1 MEIKKI
7 IPLALARV
15 VAVIYFVYG
24 LFWGIAYT
32 VLFLSGNTFP
42 GIPVV
47 VQDIGIGSIVI
58 FPVVY
63 GVLGFVLGY
72 IFALIYNLAA
82 KRIGGIEFE
91 SW

>member
-63 GVLGFVLGY
+63 GVL
-72 IFALIYNLAA
+72 IYNLAA